1 VADCLCAATG
11 VHIGTGD
18 EVAIK
23 LESVRSKHPQLL
35 YESKVLRYLKGGV
48 GLPEG
53 SCSSTPRKHGSPRC
67 SWVLGART
75 DSVCVTV
82 LWYGVEGDY
91 NVMVI
96 DLLGPSLE
104 DLFNFCNRR
113 FSLKTG
119 VLPPSVACICARQ
132 CMAAFSA
139 SLFHA
144 SSPSLPPVRAS
155 SPEQRRR
162 PSLVLCPQL
171 QTKRS

>member
-1 VADCLCAATG
+1 LWFYEGTCLLEPRMISNVAMSQTVERRQDGAQMDLRVGKKYRITKKIGGGSFGDIFHG
-11 VHIGTGD
+11 VHIGTGE

-48 GLPEG
+48 GLPE
-53 SCSSTPRKHGSPRC
+53 
-67 SWVLGART
+67 
-75 DSVCVTV
+75 V

-113 FSLKTG
+113 FNLKT
-119 VLPPSVACICARQ
+119 VLMLADQV
-132 CMAAFSA
+132 
-139 SLFHA
+139 
-144 SSPSLPPVRAS
+144 SSSDS
-155 SPEQRRR
+155 NNGS
-162 PSLVLCPQL
+162 
-171 QTKRS
+171 